1 MRITFV
7 TDLGATYTV
16 EIDPK
21 MELENVMA
29 LLEAEVGVSRHSA
42 ARAHVFLFPCDK
54 SGISPAEQSISFD
67 GRELSDTKAT
77 MEGLGVPDNA
87 MLLFRRKVNVAGR
100 YLRAD
105 LRSRLERCDTHLV
118 FRAAEQDAE
127 MMRLQIL
134 GDPNLMR
141 MVRQV
146 LQSTPY
152 IFSRNSTLPT
162 PTCYRLSQSS
172 QTPHQTPSGLLNS

>member
-1 MRITFV
+1 
-7 TDLGATYTV
+7 
-16 EIDPK
+16 
-21 MELENVMA
+21 
-29 LLEAEVGVSRHSA
+29 
-42 ARAHVFLFPCDK
+42 
-54 SGISPAEQSISFD
+54 
-67 GRELSDTKAT
+67 

-100 YLRAD
+100 CFLAD
-105 LRSRLERCDTHLV
+105 LGSHLERCDTHLSS
-118 FRAAEQDAE
+118 RAAEQDAE

-152 IFSRNSTLPT
+152 IFSNLH
-162 PTCYRLSQSS
+162 LSDAYI
-172 QTPHQTPSGLLNS
+172 L